1 MYSPWLRG
9 RKAHGLRLATT
20 IIALVLMLIVGLQSC
35 AAYVG
40 GGVTSNQD
48 LSGAGAVGL
57 LIALLFLIGAA
68 FAIGVPIVSVGS
80 FVLAALLALAV
91 GFTSEFVDLR
101 IWGFVSL
108 VLAVMSYSGFRAR
121 RRSGTRQDRELT

>member
-1 MYSPWLRG
+1 MCRRFAPVGLPHTLSVVAAIVCVYSLWLRG
-9 RKAHGLRLATT
+9 KVYGLRLATT

-108 VLAVMSYSGFRAR
+108 V
-121 RRSGTRQDRELT
+121 